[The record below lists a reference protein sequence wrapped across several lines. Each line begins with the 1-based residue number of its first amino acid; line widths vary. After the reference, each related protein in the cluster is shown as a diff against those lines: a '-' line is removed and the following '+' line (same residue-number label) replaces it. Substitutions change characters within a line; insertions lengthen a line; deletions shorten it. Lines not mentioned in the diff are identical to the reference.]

1 MTVPTQLTAAQ
12 SHQHDRRWSILA
24 VIAIAQLMVVLD
36 ATIVNI
42 ALPSA
47 QRSLGFAND
56 QRQWIVTSYALA
68 FGSLLLLGGRLGDL
82 FGRKW
87 TLIGGLIGFAVAS
100 AVGGA
105 AGSFE
110 VLVTSRALQGVFGAI
125 LAPAALS
132 TLTNTFQDP
141 SERGKAFGV
150 FGAVAGGGGAV
161 GLLLG
166 GALTEYASWR
176 WCFYVNLIFAAV
188 AAIGAAVLL
197 RNEAH
202 PEKPKLDL
210 IGSATAAVGL
220 FLVVFGLSRAES
232 AGWGNAA
239 TLISL
244 VAGAA
249 LVAAFVV
256 IERRVAHPLLP
267 LRIVLDRARGGAY
280 LAMGLT
286 AIAMFGVFLFLT
298 YYLQL
303 TKGFTP
309 LQSGLAF
316 VPMILFVLTGS
327 ILSNVRLLPLLG
339 ARALITTGMIL
350 AAIGMLFLSRITADS
365 SYLTHVLPIMPVMG
379 FGFGL
384 IFATSFNTATAGVA
398 RGDAGVASAMVNT
411 MQQVG
416 GSVGTALLSTIA
428 AHTTASYAV
437 DHPGSRFLAEAAV
450 KGYTTAFLTSAG
462 IFIVGAII
470 IFRLI
475 RPHVVPQ
482 GTPEPTDAEPTDAVP
497 EAVA

>member
-1 MTVPTQLTAAQ
+1 MSVPTQLTAAQ
-12 SHQHDRRWSILA
+12 KHQHEHRWSILA
-24 VIAIAQLMVVLD
+24 VIAVAQLMVVLD

-47 QRSLGFAND
+47 QADLGFAND
-56 QRQWIVTSYALA
+56 QRQWIVTAYALA
-68 FGSLLLLGGRLGDL
+68 FGSLLLLGGRIGDL

-87 TLIGGLIGFAVAS
+87 TLIGGLIGFALAS
-100 AVGGA
+100 AFGGA
-105 AGSFE
+105 AQNFE
-110 VLVTSRALQGVFGAI
+110 MLVTSRALQGVFGAV

-132 TLTNTFQDP
+132 TLANTFRDP

-176 WCFYVNLIFAAV
+176 WCLYVNLFFAAV
-188 AAIGAAVLL
+188 AAVGAVIYL
-197 RNEAH
+197 RNERH
-202 PEKPKLDL
+202 PERPKLDL
-210 IGSATAAVGL
+210 IGSATAAAGL

-232 AGWGNAA
+232 DGWGD
-239 TLISL
+239 TGTIVSL
-244 VAGAA
+244 VVGAV
-249 LVAAFVV
+249 LVAAFVF
-256 IERRVAHPLLP
+256 IETRVAHPLLP

-286 AIAMFGVFLFLT
+286 AIAMFAVFLFLT

-327 ILSNVRLLPLLG
+327 ILSNVKLLPIVG
-339 ARALITTGMIL
+339 ARRLITGGMVL

-365 SYLTHVLPIMPVMG
+365 SYLTHVLSVLPVMG

-384 IFATSFNTATAGVA
+384 IFATAFNTSTAGVA
-398 RGDAGVASAMVNT
+398 RTDAGVASATVNT

-416 GSVGTALLSTIA
+416 GSIGTALLSTIA
-428 AHTTASYAV
+428 AHTTAGYLT
-437 DHPGSRFLAEAAV
+437 DHPGAAAEAAV
-450 KGYTTAFLTSAG
+450 HGYTTAFVTSAG
-462 IFIVGAII
+462 VFLIGAVIL
-470 IFRLI
+470 FFLI
-475 RPHVVPQ
+475 RPHVRVSTAPELAA
-482 GTPEPTDAEPTDAVP
+482 PEPATA
-497 EAVA
+497 